1 MKKLFLFLL
10 LLNGISEPVV
20 TQEVYNHETK
30 GNRYYFGYSY
40 YKAIYQYKKVKH
52 LSVPAQRKLADSY
65 HHTDQPLL
73 AEKVFLGIIKSAKEV
88 QPEDYFNAYMAC
100 KTNGKYA
107 EADKWMQL
115 FVQSKPNDLRALDYL
130 ANKSKLQDLAKNSNE
145 YAIHHL
151 AMNTDALDFGTSFY
165 KNKIVFSSSRSNTMT
180 SSKKYNWTQKPFWNM
195 YVADTSKGELATPI
209 LFDQSLGSKWNDGPA
224 SFTHDGNFMAFTR
237 NHLRDKGK
245 DGIVELQIFFST
257 RQNGQWSTPVPFILN
272 DPAYSVGQPCLTVDG
287 EMMFFTSDMPGGYG
301 KADIYSVRKNEKGE
315 WGAAKNL
322 GNIVNTEGD
331 EMFPFITENQ
341 ETLYFASDGHFGLG
355 GLDIF
360 SYPLKQGVVAKVQNT
375 GAPVNTQYNDY
386 GFILHETSGNGY
398 FSSDRKG
405 GRGGDDVYAVN
416 MLDPAVTFSVSAPA
430 NRPFQRSIR
439 ESFPLRNYIFFDKN
453 ETNIANRYVL
463 LTKNQVAQ
471 FSEEKLTDYSDT
483 ALANRSNRQLQVYY
497 HILNILGARMQ
508 KNPQATLTLVGSSEN
523 GADDGS
529 EMASSVKTYL
539 TDIFDINGGRIFLE
553 GRNKPK
559 IPSEQPGGKLELTLL
574 QEGDRR
580 VSVESNFPGMLQV
593 IETGAAIAWQS
604 PPQPAVT
611 ATAVKYPVF
620 FTATGAKNAFT
631 EWSLEIKDRV
641 EVVQKFGPFTDE
653 QVVLAGRSILG
664 PVLREGRFTATMIGQ
679 TKNGRTLQKEA
690 TVNLDLPAA
699 AANEELM
706 RFSVIFE
713 FNDSASILI
722 YHTFLTEVLVPKIPV
737 GAMVKLYGHTD
748 IIGGEIHNTT
758 LSLDRMRTVRSI
770 IENSLQKTG
779 RRDVQFEEHWYGEGE
794 AASPFANRLP
804 EERFYNRTVII
815 DIIPKQ

>member
-10 LLNGISEPVV
+10 LLNGICVPVV
-20 TQEVYNHETK
+20 TQEVYNYETK
-30 GNRYYFGYSY
+30 GDRYYFGYSF
-40 YKAIYQYKKVKH
+40 YKAIYQYKQVKH
-52 LSVPAQRKLADSY
+52 LSVPAQRRLADSY

-73 AEKVFLGIIKSAKEV
+73 AEKVFLGIISAAKEV
-88 QPEDYFNAYMAC
+88 QPEDYYHAYMAC

-107 EADKWMQL
+107 EADKWMQQ
-115 FVQSKPNDLRALDYL
+115 FVKLKPNDLRAIDFLS
-130 ANKSKLQDLAKNSNE
+130 NKSKLQDLSKNSNE

-151 AMNTDALDFGTSFY
+151 AINTDALDFGTSFY
-165 KNKIVFSSSRSNTMT
+165 KNKIVFSSSRSNSQA
-180 SSKKYNWTQKPFWNM
+180 SSKKYNWTRKPFWNM
-195 YVADTSKGELATPI
+195 YVADTSKGELTTPM

-237 NHLRDKGK
+237 NHLQDKGK
-245 DGIVELQIFFST
+245 DGIVELQIYFST
-257 RQNGQWSTPVPFILN
+257 WQNGQWSTPEPFSLN

-287 EMMFFTSDMPGGYG
+287 KMMFFTSDMPGGYG
-301 KADIYSVRKNEKGE
+301 KADIYAVRKNEKGE

-322 GNIVNTEGD
+322 GNSVNTEAD

-341 ETLYFASDGHFGLG
+341 ETLFFASDGHFGLG

-360 SYPLKQGVVAKVQNT
+360 SYPLKQGAVAKVTNR

-386 GFILHETSGNGY
+386 GFILHETSGKGY

-405 GRGGDDVYAVN
+405 GRGGDDLYAVT
-416 MLDPAVTFSVSAPA
+416 MVDPAVIFSVSAPV

-453 ETNIANRYVL
+453 ETNIPNRYLL

-483 ALANRSNRQLQVYY
+483 ALTNRSKRQMQVYY
-497 HILNILGARMQ
+497 HVLNILGARMQ
-508 KNPQATLTLVGSSEN
+508 KNPEATLTLVGSSEN
-523 GADDGS
+523 GADEGRI
-529 EMASSVKTYL
+529 MASSVKTYL
-539 TDIFDINGGRIFLE
+539 TDIFDISGGRIFLE

-559 IPSEQPGGKLELTLL
+559 IPSEQPGGKLELALL

-580 VSVESNFPGMLQV
+580 VSVESNFPGMLQE
-593 IETGAAIAWQS
+593 IETGAAIVLQS
-604 PPQPAVT
+604 TNQPA
-611 ATAVKYPVF
+611 ANPASIKNPVV
-620 FTATGAKNAFT
+620 FTVTGAKDAFS
-631 EWSLEIKDRV
+631 EWRLEIKDRV
-641 EVVQKFGPFTDE
+641 EAVQKFGPFRDE
-653 QVVLAGRSILG
+653 QVVIAGSSILG
-664 PVLREGRFTATMIGQ
+664 PILREGRFTATMIGQ

-690 TVNLDLPAA
+690 TVNLELPAA

-713 FNDSASILI
+713 FNDSASIHI
-722 YHTFLTEVLVPKIPV
+722 YHTFLSEVLVPKIPI
-737 GAMVKLYGHTD
+737 GAKVKLYGHTD

-779 RRDVQFEEHWYGEGE
+779 RRDVLFEEHWYGEVE
-794 AASPFANRLP
+794 TVSPFANRLP